1 MTVVPSSFD
10 LRYDS
15 NSVGAD
21 LVAETWI
28 SHGPRAA
35 DPSFNPKVGD
45 SVVDGDEE
53 EPDLNAVVVHRD
65 GNRVWIRLSLPV
77 PSFE

>member
-10 LRYDS
+10 LRYDP

-21 LVAETWI
+21 LVVETWI
-28 SHGPRAA
+28 SHGPRATNGSF
-35 DPSFNPKVGD
+35 DPEVGE
-45 SVVDGDEE
+45 SVVAGDDE
-53 EPDLNAVVVHRD
+53 EPDINAVVVQRD

-77 PSFE
+77 PVFE